1 MTPPCGV
8 PSLGREILVLR
19 LDDGTFQPHA
29 DQLQHRAVGN
39 PSLQTLNQ
47 RIMRNRIKVR
57 FQIRVVDFPKPGGN
71 VLVDRVDRLM
81 GVPAWTKPKR
91 AVQEVS
97 LENRLEH
104 QQGRRLNDPVFDRG
118 NS

>member
-1 MTPPCGV
+1 
-8 PSLGREILVLR
+8 LGREILVLR

-71 VLVDRVDRLM
+71 VLASVAQVVADFT
-81 GVPAWTKPKR
+81 PKPGR
-91 AVQEVS
+91 CSRIS
-97 LENRLEH
+97 LVFGSENGL
-104 QQGRRLNDPVFDRG
+104 GAM
-118 NS
+118 